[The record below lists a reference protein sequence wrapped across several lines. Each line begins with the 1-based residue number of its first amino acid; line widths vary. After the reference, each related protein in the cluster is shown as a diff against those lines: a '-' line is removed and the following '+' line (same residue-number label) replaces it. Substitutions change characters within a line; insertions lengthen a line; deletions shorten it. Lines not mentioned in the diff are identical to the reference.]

1 MALPHTDSPTQCD
14 LRAHW
19 LPAVPGSERAGFCLS
34 CPAHQEQGLVPK
46 PRLPFSAPC
55 IGDDFLR
62 PEIIPPAKAL
72 CWDWEGSRV
81 RGTLRLSPSLSASTP
96 IFSNRQAE
104 AKLWALEALPMAS
117 LDTAGLT
124 KSWGSCG
131 RESSPP
137 FLPQNPDTLRLGPPQ
152 PSYFREVPLQKA

>member
-1 MALPHTDSPTQCD
+1 MLGLGGEPCKGHTEAQPLSVSQHPHFQ
-14 LRAHW
+14 
-19 LPAVPGSERAGFCLS
+19 
-34 CPAHQEQGLVPK
+34 
-46 PRLPFSAPC
+46 
-55 IGDDFLR
+55 
-62 PEIIPPAKAL
+62 
-72 CWDWEGSRV
+72 
-81 RGTLRLSPSLSASTP
+81 
-96 IFSNRQAE
+96 NRQAE